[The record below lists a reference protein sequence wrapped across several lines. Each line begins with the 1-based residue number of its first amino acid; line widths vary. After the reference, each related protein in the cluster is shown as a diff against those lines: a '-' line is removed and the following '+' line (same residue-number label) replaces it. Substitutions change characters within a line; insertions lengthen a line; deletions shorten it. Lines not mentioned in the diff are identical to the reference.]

1 MTPKKVKDVL
11 KMKVFNEIA
20 VIYKE
25 FVRYDNIMNDK
36 RIPQQKKNL
45 VDPDK
50 WRKKFKLFFD
60 REKLINFDL

>member
-1 MTPKKVKDVL
+1 MTPKKAKDVL

-20 VIYKE
+20 IVYKE
-25 FVRYDNIMNDK
+25 FVRYDNITNDK
-36 RIPQQKKNL
+36 RIPQQKKIL
-45 VDPDK
+45 ADPDK

>member
-1 MTPKKVKDVL
+1 MTPKKAKDVL

-25 FVRYDNIMNDK
+25 FVRYDNIINDK

-45 VDPDK
+45 ADPDK
-50 WRKKFKLFFD
+50 WRKKFRLFFE

>member
-1 MTPKKVKDVL
+1 MTPKKAKDVL
-11 KMKVFNEIA
+11 KMKVFNEIH

-25 FVRYDNIMNDK
+25 FARLDNIMNDK

>member
-1 MTPKKVKDVL
+1 MTPKKAKDVL

-20 VIYKE
+20 IVYKE

-36 RIPQQKKNL
+36 RIPQQKKIL
-45 VDPDK
+45 ADPDK